1 MILIITPSVRA
12 RDCAQA
18 IQEALGE
25 ETQVASNLRGALA
38 QLRGQEYSGVVL
50 DHAFLDSDP
59 DESEVI
65 LQHIGMAIPIHVNFG
80 ISGLERVV
88 REVRAALQRRKKEVC
103 LLTKAHRRRCAMN

>member
-18 IQEALGE
+18 IQEALRE

-38 QLRGQEYSGVVL
+38 QLRGQEYCGVVL

-65 LQHIGMAIPIHVNFG
+65 LQHIGMAIPIHHG
-80 ISGLERVV
+80 S
-88 REVRAALQRRKKEVC
+88 
-103 LLTKAHRRRCAMN
+103 AHFLRDGSSSTRPSRRRRS